1 MRRRSR
7 LAFAA
12 CAVAAGLT
20 LAACSSGGG
29 TSSTGSSSGGSSA
42 SGSNAAFNAGVT
54 KVVNPS
60 TKKGGTLTFAL
71 SSTPDSFDPGNTY
84 YAWTFDMTRLWATPL
99 VTYKSCPGACGNTLV
114 PGIATSLGTVS
125 DNGLVWTYHLKPGL
139 KFEDGTPVTSADVKY
154 AVERTYDR
162 SVLANGPTY
171 FSVLLANPKY
181 PGPYKDKTGNQ
192 TSITTPDAS
201 TIQFHLQSP
210 FPDFNYVASLPQTA
224 PVPQSKDTGSNYQL
238 HPLSTGPYMF
248 QSYQVNK
255 QATLVPNPNWTP
267 NEDPQVSQLAS
278 KVVINLN
285 VNAAD
290 LDNRLLA
297 GDVDIDAQGIGV
309 QAATRAKIL
318 SNPSLE
324 KDADASPGNR
334 EWFTYINTK
343 VAPLNNVACRQAVE
357 YAANKTDLQTAWGGP
372 YAGGQIATTLLL
384 PGMGG
389 YTSFDQYNAKTDP
402 TGDLTAAKAALAKC
416 GHPNGFTVG
425 ASYRSDRPAEV
436 AAVQALQAALARVG
450 IQLQLHGYPS
460 GTYYTDF
467 AGAPNYVHQHNL
479 GILMGGWSPDWP
491 DGYGMMDE
499 LINGNTIAP
508 SGNTNIGELNDP
520 TINGLFAQAANP
532 SITDAQRNAIY
543 GEIDKDA
550 MAQAVILPNVYATNL
565 LYRNPAVTNVYAHDA
580 VRDVQLRRHG
590 RQQLAATASET
601 VPDVKS

>member
-29 TSSTGSSSGGSSA
+29 TSSSGGSSGGSSA

-125 DNGLVWTYHLKPGL
+125 DNGLVWTYHLKQGL

-171 FSVLLANPKY
+171 FPVLLADPKY
-181 PGPYKDKTGNQ
+181 PGPYKDKTGNL

-224 PVPQSKDTGSNYQL
+224 PVPPSKDTGSNYQL

-416 GHPNGFTVG
+416 GHPTGFTVG

-467 AGAPNYVHQHNL
+467 AGSPNYVHQHNL
-479 GILMGGWSPDWP
+479 GVLMGGWSPDWP

-565 LYRNPAVTNVYAHDA
+565 LYRNPAVTNVYTMTPFGMYNYG
-580 VRDVQLRRHG
+580 VMGV
-590 RQQLAATASET
+590 S
-601 VPDVKS
+601 S

>member
-29 TSSTGSSSGGSSA
+29 TSSSGGSTGGSSA

-162 SVLANGPTY
+162 AVLANGPTY
-171 FSVLLANPKY
+171 FPVLLADPKY
-181 PGPYKDKTGNQ
+181 PGPYKDKTGNL

-224 PVPQSKDTGSNYQL
+224 PVPPSKDTGSNYQL

-278 KVVINLN
+278 KVIINLN

-343 VAPLNNVACRQAVE
+343 VAPLNNVACRQAIE

-372 YAGGQIATTLLL
+372 YAGGQVATTLLL

-389 YTSFDQYNAKTDP
+389 YSSFDLYNAKTAP
-402 TGDLTAAKAALAKC
+402 TGDLTAAKAALVKC

-425 ASYRSDRPAEV
+425 ASYRSDRGAET

-467 AGAPNYVHQHNL
+467 AGSPNYVHQHNL
-479 GILMGGWSPDWP
+479 GVLMGGWSPDWP

-565 LYRNPAVTNVYAHDA
+565 LYRNPAVTNVYTMTPFGMYNYG
-580 VRDVQLRRHG
+580 VMGV
-590 RQQLAATASET
+590 S
-601 VPDVKS
+601 S

>member
-29 TSSTGSSSGGSSA
+29 TSSSGSSSGGSST

-125 DNGLVWTYHLKPGL
+125 DNGLVWTYHLKQGL

-171 FSVLLANPKY
+171 FPVLLADPKY
-181 PGPYKDKTGNQ
+181 PGPYKDKTGNL

-224 PVPQSKDTGSNYQL
+224 PVPPSKDTGSNYQL

-278 KVVINLN
+278 KVIINLN

-416 GHPNGFTVG
+416 GHPTGFTVG

-467 AGAPNYVHQHNL
+467 AGSPNYVHQHNL
-479 GILMGGWSPDWP
+479 GVLMGGWSPDWP

-565 LYRNPAVTNVYAHDA
+565 LYRNPAVTNVYTMTPFGMYNYG
-580 VRDVQLRRHG
+580 VMGV
-590 RQQLAATASET
+590 S
-601 VPDVKS
+601 S

>member
-125 DNGLVWTYHLKPGL
+125 DNGLVWTYHLKQGL

-171 FSVLLANPKY
+171 FPVLLADPKY
-181 PGPYKDKTGNQ
+181 PGPYKDKTGNL

-224 PVPQSKDTGSNYQL
+224 PVPPSKDTGSNYQL

-278 KVVINLN
+278 KVIINLN

-297 GDVDIDAQGIGV
+297 GDIDIDAQGIGV

-416 GHPNGFTVG
+416 GHPTGFTVG

-467 AGAPNYVHQHNL
+467 AGSPNYVHQHNL
-479 GILMGGWSPDWP
+479 GVLMGGWSPDWP

-565 LYRNPAVTNVYAHDA
+565 LYRNPAVTNVYTMTPFGMYNYG
-580 VRDVQLRRHG
+580 VMGV
-590 RQQLAATASET
+590 S
-601 VPDVKS
+601 S

>member
-297 GDVDIDAQGIGV
+297 GDIDIDAQGIGV

-372 YAGGQIATTLLL
+372 YAGGA
-384 PGMGG
+384 
-389 YTSFDQYNAKTDP
+389 
-402 TGDLTAAKAALAKC
+402 
-416 GHPNGFTVG
+416 
-425 ASYRSDRPAEV
+425 DR
-436 AAVQALQAALARVG
+436 
-450 IQLQLHGYPS
+450 
-460 GTYYTDF
+460 
-467 AGAPNYVHQHNL
+467 
-479 GILMGGWSPDWP
+479 
-491 DGYGMMDE
+491 
-499 LINGNTIAP
+499 
-508 SGNTNIGELNDP
+508 
-520 TINGLFAQAANP
+520 
-532 SITDAQRNAIY
+532 
-543 GEIDKDA
+543 
-550 MAQAVILPNVYATNL
+550 
-565 LYRNPAVTNVYAHDA
+565 HDA
-580 VRDVQLRRHG
+580 AAAGDGRVHLVRPVQREDG
-590 RQQLAATASET
+590 
-601 VPDVKS
+601 PDRGPDRGEGGAG

>member
-29 TSSTGSSSGGSSA
+29 TSSTGSSSGGSST

-125 DNGLVWTYHLKPGL
+125 DNGLVWTYHLKQGL

-171 FSVLLANPKY
+171 FPVLLADPKY
-181 PGPYKDKTGNQ
+181 PGPYKDKTGNL

-224 PVPQSKDTGSNYQL
+224 PVPPSKDTGSNYQL
-238 HPLSTGPYMF
+238 HPVSTGPYMF

-278 KVVINLN
+278 KVIINLN

-416 GHPNGFTVG
+416 GHPTGFTVG

-467 AGAPNYVHQHNL
+467 AGSPNYVHQHNL
-479 GILMGGWSPDWP
+479 GVLMGGWSPDWP

-565 LYRNPAVTNVYAHDA
+565 LYRNPAVTNVYTMTPFGMYNYG
-580 VRDVQLRRHG
+580 VMGV
-590 RQQLAATASET
+590 S
-601 VPDVKS
+601 S

>member
-125 DNGLVWTYHLKPGL
+125 DNGLVWTYHLKQGL

-171 FSVLLANPKY
+171 FPVLLADPKY
-181 PGPYKDKTGNQ
+181 PGPYKDKTGNL

-224 PVPQSKDTGSNYQL
+224 PVPPSKDTGSNYQL

-416 GHPNGFTVG
+416 GHPTGFTVG

-467 AGAPNYVHQHNL
+467 AGSPNYVHQHNL
-479 GILMGGWSPDWP
+479 GVLMGGWSPDWP

-565 LYRNPAVTNVYAHDA
+565 LYRNPAVTNVYTMTPFGMYNYG
-580 VRDVQLRRHG
+580 VMGV
-590 RQQLAATASET
+590 S
-601 VPDVKS
+601 S

>member
-1 MRRRSR
+1 M
-7 LAFAA
+7 
-12 CAVAAGLT
+12 
-20 LAACSSGGG
+20 
-29 TSSTGSSSGGSSA
+29 
-42 SGSNAAFNAGVT
+42 
-54 KVVNPS
+54 
-60 TKKGGTLTFAL
+60 
-71 SSTPDSFDPGNTY
+71 
-84 YAWTFDMTRLWATPL
+84 
-99 VTYKSCPGACGNTLV
+99 
-114 PGIATSLGTVS
+114 
-125 DNGLVWTYHLKPGL
+125 
-139 KFEDGTPVTSADVKY
+139 
-154 AVERTYDR
+154 
-162 SVLANGPTY
+162 
-171 FSVLLANPKY
+171 
-181 PGPYKDKTGNQ
+181 
-192 TSITTPDAS
+192 
-201 TIQFHLQSP
+201 
-210 FPDFNYVASLPQTA
+210 
-224 PVPQSKDTGSNYQL
+224 
-238 HPLSTGPYMF
+238 
-248 QSYQVNK
+248 NK
-255 QATLVPNPNWTP
+255 QAVLVPNPNWTP

-278 KVVINLN
+278 KVVIDLN
-285 VNAAD
+285 VNGAD

-389 YTSFDQYNAKTDP
+389 YSSFDLYNAKTDP

-425 ASYRSDRPAEV
+425 ASYRSDRGAET

-467 AGAPNYVHQHNL
+467 AGSPNYVHQHNL
-479 GILMGGWSPDWP
+479 GVLMGGWSPDWP

-520 TINGLFAQAANP
+520 TINALFTQAASP
-532 SITDAQRNAIY
+532 SLTEAQRERHLRPDRQGGDGPSGDPA
-543 GEIDKDA
+543 ERLRHQPA
-550 MAQAVILPNVYATNL
+550 LPEPGGDQRVH
-565 LYRNPAVTNVYAHDA
+565 HDA

-590 RQQLAATASET
+590 RQQLAAPASET
-601 VPDVKS
+601 VPDGKS

>member
-125 DNGLVWTYHLKPGL
+125 DNGLVWTYHLKQGL

-171 FSVLLANPKY
+171 FPVLLADPKY
-181 PGPYKDKTGNQ
+181 PGPYKDKTGNL

-224 PVPQSKDTGSNYQL
+224 PVPPSKDTGSNYQL

-278 KVVINLN
+278 KVIINLN

-416 GHPNGFTVG
+416 GHPTGFTVG

-467 AGAPNYVHQHNL
+467 AGSPNYVHQHNL
-479 GILMGGWSPDWP
+479 GVLMGGWSPDWP

-565 LYRNPAVTNVYAHDA
+565 LYRNPAVTNVYTMTPFGMYNYG
-580 VRDVQLRRHG
+580 VMGV
-590 RQQLAATASET
+590 S
-601 VPDVKS
+601 S

>member
-29 TSSTGSSSGGSSA
+29 TSSTGSSSGGSST

-125 DNGLVWTYHLKPGL
+125 DNGLVWTYHLKQGL

-171 FSVLLANPKY
+171 FPVLLADPKY
-181 PGPYKDKTGNQ
+181 PGPYKDKTGNL

-224 PVPQSKDTGSNYQL
+224 PVPPSKDTGSNYQL

-278 KVVINLN
+278 KVIINLN

-416 GHPNGFTVG
+416 GHPTGFTVG

-467 AGAPNYVHQHNL
+467 AGSPNYVHQHNL

-520 TINGLFAQAANP
+520 QINAMFTQAASP
-532 SITDAQRNAIY
+532 TLTESQREAIY
-543 GEIDKDA
+543 GQIDKAA

-565 LYRNPAVTNVYAHDA
+565 LYRNPAVTNVYTMTPFGMYNYG
-580 VRDVQLRRHG
+580 VMGV
-590 RQQLAATASET
+590 S
-601 VPDVKS
+601 S

>member
-1 MRRRSR
+1 MKRRSR

-20 LAACSSGGG
+20 LAACSSG
-29 TSSTGSSSGGSSA
+29 SGSSSSGGSSSGSSA

-125 DNGLVWTYHLKPGL
+125 DNGLVWTYTLKQGL

-162 SVLANGPTY
+162 AVLANGPTY
-171 FSVLLANPKY
+171 FSVLLADPKY
-181 PGPYKDKTGNQ
+181 PGPYKDKTGNL

-224 PVPQSKDTGSNYQL
+224 PVPQAKDTGSNYQL
-238 HPLSTGPYMF
+238 HPMSTGPYMF
-248 QSYQVNK
+248 SSYQVNK
-255 QATLVPNPNWTP
+255 QATLVPNPNWTA

-285 VNAAD
+285 VNGAD

-297 GDVDIDAQGIGV
+297 GDIDIDAQGIGV
-309 QAATRAKIL
+309 QASTRAKIL

-343 VAPLNNVACRQAVE
+343 VAPLNNVNCRQAIE

-389 YTSFDQYNAKTDP
+389 YTSFDQYNAKTAP

-416 GHPNGFTVG
+416 GHPTGFTVG
-425 ASYRSDRPAEV
+425 ASYRSDRGAET
-436 AAVQALQAALARVG
+436 AAVQGLQAALARVG

-467 AGAPNYVHQHNL
+467 AGSPNYVHQHNL
-479 GILMGGWSPDWP
+479 GVLMGGWSPDWP

-520 TINGLFAQAANP
+520 TINAMFAHAASP
-532 SITDAQRNAIY
+532 SLTDAQRNVIY
-543 GEIDKDA
+543 GQIDQAA

-565 LYRNPAVTNVYAHDA
+565 LYRNPAVTNVYTMTPFGMYNYG
-580 VRDVQLRRHG
+580 VMGV
-590 RQQLAATASET
+590 S
-601 VPDVKS
+601 S